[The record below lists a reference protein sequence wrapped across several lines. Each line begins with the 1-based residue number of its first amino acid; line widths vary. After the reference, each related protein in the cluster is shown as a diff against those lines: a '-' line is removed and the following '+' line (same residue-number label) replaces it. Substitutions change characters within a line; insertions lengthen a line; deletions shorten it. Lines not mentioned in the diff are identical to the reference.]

1 MDTTELLG
9 IFREE
14 VSDKVEPYLWSDALV
29 YAYIDDAQKQFCR
42 DAYGV
47 DDARSFTIPLVVDTE
62 WYDIDK
68 KITEI
73 RGIYDS
79 RGMPIPVVTR
89 AEANQRHVRFDGTK
103 GRIDGLVKGM
113 EKHALRAFP
122 IPNVAETL
130 TMEVRRLP
138 NTVEAGDEF
147 EIDEQHILNLLLWV
161 KYRAYNMQDTETYD
175 PVKAAEYKT
184 LFKTYCDD
192 SRIESGRLTRNVA
205 VVKFRDM

>member
-79 RGMPIPVVTR
+79 RGAPVPVVTR

-103 GRIDGLVKGM
+103 GRIDGFVKGL
-113 EKHALRAFP
+113 EKYALRAFP

-130 TMEVRRLP
+130 TMEVRRLS

-161 KYRAYNMQDTETYD
+161 KHKAYSVQDTETYD
-175 PVKAAEYKT
+175 PVKAAEYKA
-184 LFKTYCDD
+184 LFKAYCDE
-192 SRIESGRLTRNVA
+192 SRIENGRLTRNVA